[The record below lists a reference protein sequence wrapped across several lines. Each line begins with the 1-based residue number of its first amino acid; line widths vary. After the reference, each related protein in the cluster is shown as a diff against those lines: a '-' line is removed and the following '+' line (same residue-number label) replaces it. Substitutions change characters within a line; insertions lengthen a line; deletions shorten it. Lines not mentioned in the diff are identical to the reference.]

1 MRMERDVWEGTGAG
15 DLAIADALPERSK
28 KLHGSVAYL
37 RDEDARMCSI
47 LISHARYAA
56 AVTS

>member
-1 MRMERDVWEGTGAG
+1 VWEGTGAG